1 MHVVIIGAG
10 EVGTSIAASLASTTD
25 HEVVVIDVDPDRADQ
40 LKYELDDV
48 LTIAATGPPRRSRP
62 LPMSAARTWSSPARQ
77 RPDEPRRVRDR
88 ENAR

>member
-10 EVGTSIAASLASTTD
+10 EVGTSIAASLASD

-40 LKYELDDV
+40 LKYELDV
-48 LTIAATGPPRRSRP
+48 LTIAGDGTASEIQT
-62 LPMSAARTWSSPARQ
+62 AANVGRADMVIACTDNDQTNLVACG
-77 RPDEPRRVRDR
+77 R

>member
-10 EVGTSIAASLASTTD
+10 EVGTSIAASLASD
-25 HEVVVIDVDPDRADQ
+25 HEVVVVIDVDPDRADQ
-40 LKYELDDV
+40 LKYELDV
-48 LTIAATGPPRRSRP
+48 LTIAGDGTASEIQTAANVGPRGHGHR
-62 LPMSAARTWSSPARQ
+62 LHGQ